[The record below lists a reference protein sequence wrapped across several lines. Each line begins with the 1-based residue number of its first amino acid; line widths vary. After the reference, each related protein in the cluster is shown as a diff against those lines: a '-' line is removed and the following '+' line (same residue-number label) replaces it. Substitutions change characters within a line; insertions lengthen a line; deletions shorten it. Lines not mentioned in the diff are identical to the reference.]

1 MRIYLSS
8 LIQETN
14 SFSPAKTGIDLFQR
28 GYLLEQEEIPE
39 KLCGTNTEI
48 GGVYAY
54 FSGKPGVELVSGTA
68 AWAVA
73 SGPILDDTLQ
83 EICGR
88 ILRGLKAAM
97 PVDGVLL
104 ALHGALIGERIDDCE
119 AYLLSEIRKLI
130 GEEIPIVCTLDYHAN
145 VTEEMVRLSSLM
157 VGFRTY
163 PHVDFGETGERAAKA
178 LEQLIVT
185 GERPKPVFR
194 KLPLI
199 VPVEDS
205 ETGKGVCRE
214 ILDQLKK
221 MERDGTVMAGS
232 LFCAQP
238 WIDVPQAG
246 VSLLVYAKEPAQAK
260 ADVDWM
266 EHTIWE
272 RREEFFSQYPSVEE
286 ALELARSCE
295 KPAILVDSGDITT
308 AGGAGDSTVILRALM
323 KNRLPFPSVLN
334 VIDVESVAFAEEA
347 GVGETV
353 SFRVGGGES
362 GYHERVPVRAKVLKI
377 VKSLSEVKGPSF
389 AGVKVDTGTRVLLQT
404 ENIFLVLSQY
414 SSLLYDP
421 QLLREMGI
429 QPEKMGLIVQK
440 SHKLFRAAYQNIAK
454 TILVVDT
461 PGVTDKNLKRLPFQ
475 KVSRPVYPLDEW
487 QRG

>member
-14 SFSPAKTGIDLFQR
+14 SFSPAKTGLDLFRR
-28 GYLLEQEEIPE
+28 GYLLEQGDIPE

-48 GGVYAY
+48 GGVYRY
-54 FSGKPGVELVSGTA
+54 FSGKPRVELIPGAA

-73 SGPILDDTLQ
+73 SGPILDAAFQ
-83 EICGR
+83 ELCGR

-119 AYLLSEIRKLI
+119 ACLLSEIRKI
-130 GEEIPIVCTLDYHAN
+130 TGWEIPVVCTLDYHAN
-145 VTEEMVRLSSLM
+145 VTKEMVELSDLM

-178 LEQLIVT
+178 LEQLVLT

-205 ETGKGVCRE
+205 ETGKGICRE
-214 ILDQLKK
+214 TLEKLRE
-221 MERDGTVMAGS
+221 MERDGKILTGS

-246 VSLLVYAKEPAQAK
+246 VSLLVYAKGPAPAE
-260 ADVDWM
+260 AEVDGM
-266 EHTIWE
+266 ERALWK
-272 RREEFFSQYPSVEE
+272 RREEFFAAYPSVEE
-286 ALELARSCE
+286 ALELAGHCE

-308 AGGAGDSTVILRALM
+308 AGGSGDSTVILRALL
-323 KNRLPFPSVLN
+323 KSSLPFPSVLN
-334 VIDVESVAFAEEA
+334 IIDAESVAIAEEA
-347 GVGETV
+347 GEGKTAD
-353 SFRVGGGES
+353 FRVGGGES
-362 GYHERVPVRAKVLKI
+362 GYHQRVPIRAKVLKI

-389 AGVKVDTGTRVLLQT
+389 AGVKVDTGTRALLQAG
-404 ENIFLVLSQY
+404 NIFLVLSQY

-421 QLLREMGI
+421 QLLREMGV

-440 SHKLFRAAYQNIAK
+440 SHKLFRAAYQDIAK

-475 KVSRPVYPLDEW
+475 KVSRPVYPLDE
-487 QRG
+487 